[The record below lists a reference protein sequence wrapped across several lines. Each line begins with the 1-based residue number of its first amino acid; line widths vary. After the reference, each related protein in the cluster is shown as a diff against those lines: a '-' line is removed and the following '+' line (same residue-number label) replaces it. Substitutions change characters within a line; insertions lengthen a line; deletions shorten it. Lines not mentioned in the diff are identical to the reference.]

1 MVNRYG
7 TSPLPANAPSACG
20 QSLPTA
26 AALVPGLLSERWN
39 RKESSLEAFRAACSR
54 NLSGAVRRLDALL
67 HGLSILDGKAPS
79 KETHEPDAAASHLIN
94 TLSLPE
100 TGALLH
106 FQAGDGGFL
115 EGFHALRPQWELSAI
130 ESGADFMKLL
140 DKGFL
145 TSAYNAGYHDADVS
159 RAFDVI
165 AVTKPLDAVDK
176 PLEALRWLQRRL
188 AEGGALYLL
197 QPPCARSGFSLCGA
211 AHGMKLRVAHL
222 VTLCKAAGLSIEHL
236 GTQGEAIHL
245 CARKPVSSPER

>member
-1 MVNRYG
+1 MVSRYG

-20 QSLPTA
+20 QSLPNA

-39 RKESSLEAFRAACSR
+39 RQENALEAFRAACSR
-54 NLSGAVRRLDALL
+54 HFSGAVRRVDALL
-67 HGLSILDGKAPS
+67 HGSNALGCKVPA
-79 KETHEPDAAASHLIN
+79 EGNEPVAAASHLIN

-140 DKGFL
+140 DKSFL
-145 TSAYNAGYHDADVS
+145 TSAYNAGYRDADVS

-211 AHGMKLRVAHL
+211 AHGMKLRIAGL
-222 VTLCKAAGLSIEHL
+222 VTLCKAAGLSIGQL
-236 GTQGEAIHL
+236 DTQGEAIRL
-245 CARKPVSSPER
+245 CARKPVSS